1 MQFSVRVFRSLLVVA
16 LVLAFV
22 GRTNA
27 GFLTGF
33 SGNTKAENTGLT
45 AKITKNFA
53 VLDRLTGTSTPGDV
67 FGTGQA
73 GFDASMIAGAG
84 SGALDTSARY
94 LYLYQDVASPAS
106 LAVFVGDS
114 LSSQGTPLGITSY
127 GEWRLHLAD
136 DGGIVS
142 TTNDF
147 GPDGIAFSTRRTGKY
162 WRHKPKYLIVPSD
175 HRLSPS
181 HSFREFNV
189 LLAAVFARSGRG
201 RTSCWLYVELRSAV
215 VVIQQRI
222 ELFRRRTSGSG
233 PRAVLDCASLRGR
246 PRADRLRRLSR
257 TWPLASDKWLG

>member
-1 MQFSVRVFRSLLVVA
+1 MQTSVRVFSSLLVVA
-16 LVLAFV
+16 LFLTFV

-53 VLDRLTGTSTPGDV
+53 VLDRLTGASSPGDV

-106 LAVFVGDS
+106 LAVFIGDS

-127 GEWRLHLAD
+127 GQWRLHLAD

-147 GPDGIAFSTRRTGKY
+147 GPDGIAFSPARRQ
-162 WRHKPKYLIVPSD
+162 I
-175 HRLSPS
+175 
-181 HSFREFNV
+181 
-189 LLAAVFARSGRG
+189 
-201 RTSCWLYVELRSAV
+201 
-215 VVIQQRI
+215 
-222 ELFRRRTSGSG
+222 
-233 PRAVLDCASLRGR
+233 
-246 PRADRLRRLSR
+246 
-257 TWPLASDKWLG
+257 LASQAQVSHRPLRPSA